1 MILTVTLSLLLSAE
15 PSFSLGVL
23 AASVG
28 VDCTL
33 ELGWDDLF
41 SVSVLISGSV
51 SCCVAVAKIKEKREW
66 GHYSWEPVH
75 SPSSVSHLHMKH
87 WVTVDPSTH
96 PNSPSC
102 VRGIITW
109 LRARFHMLR
118 PVSLLAGVVT
128 VAGIPTAIKDGLF
141 LAVGTPLL
149 LLSLIHCLL
158 LFQFQLLLHL
168 SNQTISFL
176 FQALAH
182 FSHCQFYSK
191 SRERWVCI
199 FHPTTARSKTVHIPK
214 FKDNMKLQLAVK
226 VFPEFGHLFHTYST
240 NASLPSSFLIL
251 AP

>member
-23 AASVG
+23 AVSVG

-41 SVSVLISGSV
+41 SVSVLISVSV
-51 SCCVAVAKIKEKREW
+51 SCCVAVAKIKEKKNEATTH
-66 GHYSWEPVH
+66 GSQSTVLPQ
-75 SPSSVSHLHMKH
+75 SHICTWRTETL
-87 WVTVDPSTH
+87 WDPSTH
-96 PNSPSC
+96 PNPLSSE
-102 VRGIITW
+102 RGTITW
-109 LRARFHMLR
+109 LCARFHMLR

-149 LLSLIHCLL
+149 LLGFIHGLL

-176 FQALAH
+176 FQALTH

-199 FHPTTARSKTVHIPK
+199 
-214 FKDNMKLQLAVK
+214 
-226 VFPEFGHLFHTYST
+226 ST
-240 NASLPSSFLIL
+240 PQQQGAKQ
-251 AP
+251 